1 MKNYGLVSI
10 ITPTYN
16 AARFIGETI
25 ESVLRQ
31 TYPHWELLIT
41 DDCSSDDT
49 VHVIE
54 GYAQKDSRIKLFVL
68 KQNAGAAVAR
78 NNSIDKAQGRYIAFL
93 DGDDW

>member
-10 ITPTYN
+10 ITPAYN

-31 TYPHWELLIT
+31 TYPYWELLIT

-49 VHVIE
+49 VHV
-54 GYAQKDSRIKLFVL
+54 
-68 KQNAGAAVAR
+68 
-78 NNSIDKAQGRYIAFL
+78 
-93 DGDDW
+93 